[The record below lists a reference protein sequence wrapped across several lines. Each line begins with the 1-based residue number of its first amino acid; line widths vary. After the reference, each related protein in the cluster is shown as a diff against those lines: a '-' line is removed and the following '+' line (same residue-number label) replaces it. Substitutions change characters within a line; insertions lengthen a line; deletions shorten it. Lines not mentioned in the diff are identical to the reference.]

1 MKYEFYV
8 GDYVKTKCG
17 HIGYIS
23 KIDQL
28 SNGHNILYICYT
40 DGKTFPCDVVDRDI
54 EHSFDRIGQYDFTK
68 PKEIKRVPSCG
79 WGMGVSGD
87 NLIDKINELVD
98 AVNEL
103 ADTVNEKCN
112 NCRLRYPCDEQ
123 TEFICKHNNYCKYM
137 SE

>member
-1 MKYEFYV
+1 MNYEFHV

-23 KIDQL
+23 KINQL
-28 SNGHNILYICYT
+28 SNGHDILYICYT
-40 DGKTFPCDVVDRDI
+40 DGKTFPCDVVDRDV
-54 EHSFDRIGQYDFTK
+54 EHSFDRIGQYDFTQQDK
-68 PKEIKRVPSCG
+68 KIEKLDKFNDQIYPMV
-79 WGMGVSGD
+79 
-87 NLIDKINELVD
+87 LKINELVD

-103 ADTVNEKCN
+103 ADAVNEKCN

-123 TEFICKHNNYCKYM
+123 TEFICKHNNYCKYI